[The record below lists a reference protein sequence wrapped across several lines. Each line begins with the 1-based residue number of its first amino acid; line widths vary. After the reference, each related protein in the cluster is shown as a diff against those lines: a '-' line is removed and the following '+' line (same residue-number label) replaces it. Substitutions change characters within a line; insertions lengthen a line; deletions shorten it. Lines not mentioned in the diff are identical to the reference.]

1 MRLLDL
7 DSFPCCELAKL
18 VVFEK
23 KCLSVLDTAAP
34 TRRKFLLSSNKRA
47 VSVLFDEEE
56 FSRLVRT
63 AAELTLSE
71 GRRVSIAEL
80 VRRATLSQFGEPV
93 SAGKPRKKSGR
104 RA

>member
-1 MRLLDL
+1 MN
-7 DSFPCCELAKL
+7 A

-23 KCLSVLDTAAP
+23 KSLCVLDFTAP

-80 VRRATLSQFGEPV
+80 VRRATLSQFVERV
-93 SAGKPRKKSGR
+93 SADKPSKTSGR